1 MANARCNSAVL
12 ESGSGVTGFA
22 CTAGIE
28 KRKGAFSSG
37 NSRIFLGKFGF
48 SIDSSSVSPQF
59 DRALMA
65 ATTETTAGNTPQGN
79 PVDRLREAFNR
90 LGSQQKIAFMVAIAA
105 VIAVVV
111 GSVLWS
117 RQPDLKVLFS
127 NLSEKDGGAI
137 VAILEA
143 QNIPH
148 KFNESGSLLV
158 PAERVHAV
166 RLKLASQ
173 GLPRGGMVGFELMEN
188 QKFGVSQFAEQVNYQ
203 RGLEGEVARTIQS
216 IGSVQSA
223 RVHLAIPKPSVFV
236 REQQKPTAS
245 VMLNLYPGRMLD
257 AGQIAGITHLIS
269 SSVPQLPASNV
280 TVIDQSGA
288 LLSQLKN
295 RMTEAGLDPTQIKY
309 VHEIEN
315 TVVKRIEEI
324 LSPMLGQGNF
334 KVQVAADIDFSQ
346 TEQTAESYRPNN
358 NPESTSIRSQQ
369 NNETASVNQAAG
381 GVPGALT
388 NQPPVPATAPLTQ
401 PATGQPTGSQPG
413 KPGDIQGKVDAAGVT
428 APLNAAGQPINTS
441 KNATINYELDK
452 TIRHTRQ
459 GMGNIRRLSAAV
471 VVNHRKDVDK
481 NGKAITKA
489 IPESEMKQINE
500 LVREAMGFSKE
511 RGDTLSIANAPFTA
525 ADKSESELPLWKD
538 PDNISYAKDT
548 VKYLL
553 IAAILAFIYLKIIQP
568 SLKTMFPARS
578 EDEGRTFAEGGAGG
592 SAALGG
598 AAMPGMEPGEEDATE
613 VHIDHYAIKVQKAR
627 DVADK
632 DPKAVANIIKDWMG
646 VNGNRSE

>member
-12 ESGSGVTGFA
+12 ESGSGVTGLA

-28 KRKGAFSSG
+28 KRKGAFSAG

-111 GSVLWS
+111 GAILWS
-117 RQPDLKVLFS
+117 KQPDWKVLFS
-127 NLSEKDGGAI
+127 NLTEKDGGSIAA
-137 VAILEA
+137 VLEQ

-148 KFNESGSLLV
+148 RYSDSGALLV
-158 PAERVHAV
+158 PAERVHEV

-203 RGLEGEVARTIQS
+203 RGLEGELARTIQS

-236 REQQKPTAS
+236 REEQKPTAS
-245 VMLNLYPGRMLD
+245 VMLNLYPGRNLD
-257 AGQIAGITHLIS
+257 AGQIAGITHLVS

-288 LLSQLKN
+288 LLSQLKSKL
-295 RMTEAGLDPTQIKY
+295 TEAGLDPAQIKY
-309 VHEIEN
+309 VREVEN
-315 TVVKRIEEI
+315 SIIKRIEE
-324 LSPMLGQGNF
+324 MLEKVLGGDNF

-358 NPESTSIRSQQ
+358 TPESTSIRSQQ

-388 NQPPVPATAPLTQ
+388 NQPPVPATAPLTT
-401 PATGQPTGSQPG
+401 PATGNAPAQPG
-413 KPGDIQGKVDAAGVT
+413 KPGEQPAGKIDAAGVT
-428 APLNAAGQPINTS
+428 APLNAAGQPISTS
-441 KNATINYELDK
+441 KNSTINYEVDK

-459 GMGNIRRLSAAV
+459 GMGDIRRLSAAV

-481 NGKAITKA
+481 NGKPITK
-489 IPESEMKQINE
+489 PLGDTEMKQIND
-500 LVREAMGFSKE
+500 LVREAMGYSKE
-511 RGDTLSIANAPFTA
+511 RGDTLSVANAPFTA
-525 ADKSESELPLWKD
+525 VDKSETELPIWKD
-538 PDNISYAKDT
+538 PENVSYLKDI

-553 IAAILAFIYLKIIQP
+553 IAGIVAFLYLKVIQP
-568 SLKTMFPARS
+568 SLKTMFPPPPEEAKPGFG
-578 EDEGRTFAEGGAGG
+578 EGEGAGAFGGAG
-592 SAALGG
+592 LPGG
-598 AAMPGMEPGEEDATE
+598 EAEGEEGGTH
-613 VHIDHYAIKVQKAR
+613 VQIDHYAVKLQKAR
-627 DVADK
+627 DIAEK
-632 DPKAVANIIKDWMG
+632 DPKAIANMIKDWMG
-646 VNGNRSE
+646 DNGN